1 VKTRTGDFAE
11 HMFVAAAHD
20 YLLFFTNKGRCYW
33 LRAYEIPVGTKMVAG
48 RVIQNILSIPTDE
61 KIRTYVKVDDLT
73 DKNFIENNY
82 IVFCTKKG
90 IVKKTL
96 LKEYSRIRANGVIAL
111 TINEEDELIEAKLTN
126 GKNDIIL
133 ANKNGRATRFAETR
147 VRPTGRGAAG
157 VIGMDLDE
165 DGEDCIIG
173 MICVDKKLADIID
186 VVDAEVIDSVEV
198 ADTDAV
204 EMPNAAESIETA
216 VIEAEVIDTEV
227 IDTEIE
233 DADAEI
239 ELPKD
244 AETILVISANGY
256 GKRSSLDAYRV
267 QNRGGKGVK
276 TLSVTAKTG
285 KLIAIKPVR
294 DVDDLMITTKSGITI
309 RMSAADLRVMGRT
322 AQGVRVIRL
331 DEGEEIADVALI
343 KDAGIPIEEE
353 MIAETDN

>member
-1 VKTRTGDFAE
+1 
-11 HMFVAAAHD
+11 
-20 YLLFFTNKGRCYW
+20 
-33 LRAYEIPVGTKMVAG
+33 
-48 RVIQNILSIPTDE
+48 LSIPTDE
-61 KIRTYVKVDDLT
+61 KIRAYVKVDDLT

-111 TINEEDELIEAKLTN
+111 TINDEDELIEAKLTN

-186 VVDAEVIDSVEV
+186 VVDAEIVDSVEV
-198 ADTDAV
+198 ADTDVV
-204 EMPNAAESIETA
+204 EMPDAAEVIEAA
-216 VIEAEVIDTEV
+216 VIEAEVIDAEM
-227 IDTEIE
+227 E

-239 ELPKD
+239 EVPKD

-276 TLSVTAKTG
+276 TISVTAKTG
-285 KLIAIKPVR
+285 KLVAIKPVR

-343 KDAGIPIEEE
+343 KDAGVAIEEE
-353 MIAETDN
+353 IIAETEN

>member
-1 VKTRTGDFAE
+1 
-11 HMFVAAAHD
+11 
-20 YLLFFTNKGRCYW
+20 
-33 LRAYEIPVGTKMVAG
+33 MVAG

-61 KIRTYVKVDDLT
+61 KIRAYVKVDDLT

-82 IVFCTKKG
+82 IVFCTRKG

-96 LKEYSRIRANGVIAL
+96 LKEYSRIRSNGVIAL
-111 TINEEDELIEAKLTN
+111 TIHDDDELIEAKLTN

-157 VIGMDLDE
+157 VIGMDIDE

-173 MICVDKKLADIID
+173 MICVDKKLADIME
-186 VVDAEVIDSVEV
+186 VVDAENADSVEV
-198 ADTDAV
+198 ADTDAI
-204 EMPNAAESIETA
+204 EMPDAAEAIETT
-216 VIEAEVIDTEV
+216 VIEAEVIDTE
-227 IDTEIE
+227 TE
-233 DADAEI
+233 DGEI

-244 AETILVISANGY
+244 AETILVVSANGY

-353 MIAETDN
+353 MIVETDN